1 MATKADLT
9 SGYLP
14 EPGSS
19 SNFGKRRK
27 ANLAYLTAI
36 LGAAIEAITD

>member
-9 SGYLP
+9 SGYLL

-27 ANLAYLTAI
+27 ANLVYLNAT
-36 LGAAIEAITD
+36 LDAADEAITD